1 MIDYKKIRRIMKDN
15 HITIK
20 DLANKIGV
28 PYKTLLYNFQHEDMK
43 VSILLKIC
51 EELKICVK
59 DIIVKVDDQYVDKI
73 NYCN

>member
-43 VSILLKIC
+43 VRMLLDIC
-51 EELKICVK
+51 EELNICIK
-59 DIIVKVDDQYVDKI
+59 DIIVKVDD
-73 NYCN
+73 

>member
-15 HITIK
+15 HVTIK

-51 EELKICVK
+51 EELDICIK
-59 DIIVKVDDQYVDKI
+59 DIIVKVDD
-73 NYCN
+73 

>member
-51 EELKICVK
+51 EELDICIK
-59 DIIVKVDDQYVDKI
+59 DIIVKVDD
-73 NYCN
+73 